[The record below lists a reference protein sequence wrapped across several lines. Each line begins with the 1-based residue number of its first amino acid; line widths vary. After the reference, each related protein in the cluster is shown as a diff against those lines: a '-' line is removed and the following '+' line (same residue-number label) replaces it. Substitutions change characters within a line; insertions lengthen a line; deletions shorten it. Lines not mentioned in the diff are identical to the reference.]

1 MTVYS
6 DWPTLDELKQVLDVT
21 SEDWDGDL
29 DGTRLTAV
37 LESAIE
43 HVKRE
48 TGFTD
53 YEDFPSVGQSR
64 AALRMA
70 ELMALRP
77 DSSAQ
82 FEAQV
87 GQSDQAYKNHLYGEH
102 KRWGIG

>member
-6 DWPTLDELKQVLDVT
+6 DWPLLDELKQVLNVD
-21 SEDWDGDL
+21 SENWDGDL
-29 DGTRLTAV
+29 DGTRLTGV

-77 DSSAQ
+77 ESAA
-82 FEAQV
+82 EADKDPV
-87 GQSDQAYKNHLYGEH
+87 YRMHLYGEH
-102 KRWGIG
+102 QRFGIG